1 MEPERTKPDYE
12 ERRERKRRKYVG
24 RKRWRDF
31 WRRPTWIEIEA
42 LVPSWL
48 ASYFEVVAGLS
59 LEIVL
64 IATTPIRNLS
74 VFISHLS
81 PCIYVYAW

>member
-1 MEPERTKPDYE
+1 MEPERTKPDSE
-12 ERRERKRRKYVG
+12 ESRERKRRKYAG

-31 WRRPTWIEIEA
+31 WRRPIRIEIEA

-48 ASYFEVVAGLS
+48 GSYFEVVAGLS

-64 IATTPIRNLS
+64 IATTPIRDLS
-74 VFISHLS
+74 LFISRLS
-81 PCIYVYAW
+81 PCIYVYA